1 MDYFD
6 KAKKASKQSNSSSIP
21 ALVVE
26 LLDAATKLHVLHLIV
41 RGDASYAQHKALN
54 EIYDALP
61 DLADNLAESWQ
72 GATMS
77 IPDYPQAKVPELNTV
92 SDALNYIDS
101 LKTKI
106 TKIQK
111 TIDYS
116 EIVNDLDTIKTQLN
130 STAYKLKFLA

>member
-6 KAKKASKQSNSSSIP
+6 KANKVSKQSNSNSVP

-26 LLDAATKLHVLHLIV
+26 LLDAATKLHILHLIV

-61 DLADNLAESWQ
+61 DLADALAESWQ

-77 IPDYPQAKVPELNTV
+77 IPDYPLAKAPDLNNV
-92 SDALNYIDS
+92 SDAINYINN
-101 LKTKI
+101 LKEKI

-111 TIDYS
+111 GITYS

-130 STAYKLKFLA
+130 STSYKLKFLA

>member
-6 KAKKASKQSNSSSIP
+6 KANKVSKQSNSNSVP

-26 LLDAATKLHVLHLIV
+26 LLDAATKLHILHLIV

-61 DLADNLAESWQ
+61 DLADALAESWQ

-77 IPDYPQAKVPELNTV
+77 IPDYPLAKAPDLNNV
-92 SDALNYIDS
+92 SDAINYINN
-101 LKTKI
+101 LKEKI

-111 TIDYS
+111 RITYS

-130 STAYKLKFLA
+130 STSYKLKFLA

>member
-6 KAKKASKQSNSSSIP
+6 KANKVSKQSNSNSVP

-61 DLADNLAESWQ
+61 DLADALAESWQ

-77 IPDYPQAKVPELNTV
+77 IPDYPLAKAPDLNNV
-92 SDALNYIDS
+92 SDAINYINN
-101 LKTKI
+101 LKEKI

-111 TIDYS
+111 EIKYS

-130 STAYKLKFLA
+130 STSYKLKFLA